1 MQVEAKMAETTIT
14 IHVDEELT
22 MAFEEAAKARNRT
35 GAELL
40 QEFMQEIVFQSPD
53 AAYDQWFRRQVQI
66 GIDEADRGELISS
79 EEVEAEFAALRA
91 GLQDNL
97 LRTA

>member
-1 MQVEAKMAETTIT
+1 MAEATIT
-14 IHVDEELT
+14 IHVDAELK

-35 GAELL
+35 AAELL
-40 QEFMQEIVFQSPD
+40 QAFMQDLVFQSPD
-53 AAYDQWFRRQVQI
+53 AAYDQWFRRQVHI

-79 EEVEAEFAALRA
+79 EEVEAEFASLRA
-91 GLQDNL
+91 GMQDNL